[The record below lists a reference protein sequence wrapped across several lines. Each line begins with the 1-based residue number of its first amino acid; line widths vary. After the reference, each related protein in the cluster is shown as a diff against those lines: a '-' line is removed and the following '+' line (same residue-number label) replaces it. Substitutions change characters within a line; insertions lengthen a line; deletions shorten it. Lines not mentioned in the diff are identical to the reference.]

1 MQDMIHSTE
10 SFPQENL
17 GGQIKMLFKH
27 GNKSAFRGLDSRIEK
42 TFAIPFS

>member
-1 MQDMIHSTE
+1 MKDMIHSTE

-17 GGQIKMLFKH
+17 EGQIKMFFMH
-27 GNKSAFRGLDSRIEK
+27 GNKSAFRGLDSRAEK